1 MLSELRKATRSVAA
15 LLLWVASN
23 ALWPAPGSERES
35 IWSVSKANARL
46 FFNLT
51 FVIWTGA
58 LTLLSLD
65 EWAKAAAPVATL
77 REAGYFAEIVLARF
91 TAFGL
96 GLTMLCILLTI
107 VLAVVWRFLM
117 ALSDVINRKWVEP
130 QKEKYFASRK
140 DAWEKRMREE
150 VQSQVREE
158 VRKQVREEARN
169 QAQDEASAAW
179 RGWLNR
185 RDAAAAKGDP
195 FDEPAPDE
203 R

>member
-1 MLSELRKATRSVAA
+1 MLSELRKATRSVAVV
-15 LLLWVASN
+15 LLWVASN
-23 ALWPAPGSERES
+23 AIWPAPGSERES

-140 DAWEKRMREE
+140 DVWEKRMREE

-158 VRKQVREEARN
+158 VRKQG
-169 QAQDEASAAW
+169 QDEERAAW

-185 RDAAAAKGDP
+185 RDAAAAKGEV

>member
-1 MLSELRKATRSVAA
+1 MLSELRKATRSAAA
-15 LLLWVASN
+15 LLLWIASN

-35 IWSVSKANARL
+35 IWSVSKANAKL
-46 FFNLT
+46 FFNLV
-51 FVIWTGA
+51 FVIWTGT

-65 EWAKAAAPVATL
+65 EWDKAAAPVATL

-107 VLAVVWRFLM
+107 ILAVVWRFLM

-140 DAWEKRMREE
+140 DAWQKRTREE
-150 VQSQVREE
+150 G
-158 VRKQVREEARN
+158 
-169 QAQDEASAAW
+169 DAAW
-179 RGWLNR
+179 RAWLNR
-185 RDAAAAKGDP
+185 RDAAAAKGEP

>member
-1 MLSELRKATRSVAA
+1 MAGTRVGAGVHLERKQGECHAVFQLDIRNLDGYADAFV
-15 LLLWVASN
+15 
-23 ALWPAPGSERES
+23 PGRVGE
-35 IWSVSKANARL
+35 
-46 FFNLT
+46 
-51 FVIWTGA
+51 
-58 LTLLSLD
+58 
-65 EWAKAAAPVATL
+65 AAAPVATL

-150 VQSQVREE
+150 V
-158 VRKQVREEARN
+158 RN
-169 QAQDEASAAW
+169 QVQDEASAAW